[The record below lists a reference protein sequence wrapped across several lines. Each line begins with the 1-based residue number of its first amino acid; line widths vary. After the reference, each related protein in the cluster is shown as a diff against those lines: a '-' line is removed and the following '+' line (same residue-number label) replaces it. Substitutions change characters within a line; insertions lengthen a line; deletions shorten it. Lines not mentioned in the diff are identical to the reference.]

1 MKFTSRILPAISTLI
16 ALLPLIL
23 FRSPANTVRSGNELS
38 ALSWVLAESKGEGKW
53 ELYPM
58 TITVEIGELVTFA
71 TIVNCGR
78 TAPPDM
84 RLPEQIPFP
93 LDYTQTD
100 GTVSIIFSEVP

>member
-1 MKFTSRILPAISTLI
+1 MILTAVGTLV
-16 ALLPLIL
+16 AFVPLIL

-38 ALSWVLAESKGEGKW
+38 ALSWLLAENKGEGSW

-71 TIVNCGR
+71 TIENCG
-78 TAPPDM
+78 TTVPPDS

-93 LDYTQTD
+93 LDYAQTE